1 MTSLLPTS
9 VRGEWTREWRRGT
22 AEDLHAR
29 PMPEPPTRE
38 VSVLSVE
45 DRSIVLGSAQPLETV
60 SPDAASRFDVRTV
73 RRRGGGGAVWLAPDE
88 QLWIDVV
95 VPKGDE
101 LWDDDVGRA
110 FLWLGDVWAAALR
123 ELGVDAVVH
132 RHGLVRSALSTLVCF
147 AGLGPGEVHVGG
159 AKLVGMSQR
168 RVRGGARFQSVV
180 YANFAATPLLDALVL
195 DPATRRTAV
204 AELAATCVGLRDVDP
219 ALRLDRLEAAF
230 LHQLD

>member
-1 MTSLLPTS
+1 MTSLLPAS
-9 VRGEWTREWRRGT
+9 VRGQWTREWRRGSG
-22 AEDLHAR
+22 EVLHAR
-29 PMPEPPTRE
+29 PMPDPPTRE
-38 VSVLSVE
+38 VSVLSVD
-45 DRSIVLGSAQPLETV
+45 DRAVVLGSAQPLEIV
-60 SPDAASRFDVRTV
+60 DPEAAARLGVETV
-73 RRRGGGGAVWLAPDE
+73 RRRGGGGAVWLAPGE

-95 VPKGDE
+95 VPKDDE

-132 RHGLVRSALSTLVCF
+132 RHGLVRSAHSSLICF

-168 RVRGGARFQSVV
+168 RVRGGARFQCVV
-180 YANFAATPLLDALVL
+180 YDHYAAGPLLDTLSL
-195 DPATRRTAV
+195 DTTTRRTAL

-219 ALRLDRLEAAF
+219 SLTLDRLEASF
-230 LHQLD
+230 LRLLA

>member
-1 MTSLLPTS
+1 MTSLLPTN
-9 VRGEWTREWRRGT
+9 VRGQWTKEWRRGT
-22 AEDLHAR
+22 AEELHGR
-29 PMPEPPTRE
+29 PLPEPPARE
-38 VSVLSVE
+38 VSVLAIE
-45 DRSIVLGSAQPLETV
+45 DRAVVLGSAQPLDTV
-60 SPDAASRFDVRTV
+60 DAEVAAAGGVSTV

-88 QLWIDVV
+88 QLWIDLV

-132 RHGLVRSALSTLVCF
+132 RHGLVRSVHSSLICF

-168 RVRGGARFQSVV
+168 RVRDAARFQCVV
-180 YANFAATPLLDALVL
+180 YDTYAAGPLLDALVL
-195 DPATRRTAV
+195 DDATRRTAS

-219 ALRLDRLEAAF
+219 SLTLDRLEAAF
-230 LHQLD
+230 LRQLD